1 MPTEDSKI
9 TVLYCQANKHVSY
22 MLEVVTD
29 TNIGN
34 QIDSGQLL
42 HHLPAHTK
50 ERAMKEP
57 LRAILEDHLKRAL

>member
-1 MPTEDSKI
+1 MF
-9 TVLYCQANKHVSY
+9 
-22 MLEVVTD
+22 EVATD
-29 TNIGN
+29 TNLGT

-42 HHLPAHTK
+42 HHLPAQTK

>member
-1 MPTEDSKI
+1 MF
-9 TVLYCQANKHVSY
+9 
-22 MLEVVTD
+22 EVATD